1 MLRPAQWQP
10 GPQREARKTDMTS
23 FDYGVEAELFPGLAR
38 SSRRQP
44 VGYRRFASA
53 AEALR
58 FAIEELPPESL
69 AGAALEVGDQRF
81 DSHGIR
87 RLYEAPDFPLARR
100 ERKIATSA
108 TPPPRASLGS
118 GAAPGSGTAKKV
130 REPGA

>member
-1 MLRPAQWQP
+1 MA
-10 GPQREARKTDMTS
+10 S
-23 FDYGVEAELFPGLAR
+23 FDYDVEAELFAGVAR
-38 SSRRQP
+38 PSRRQP

-81 DSHGIR
+81 DSHGMR

-100 ERKIATSA
+100 VRTVATSA
-108 TPPPRASLGS
+108 TPPPRTLGS
-118 GAAPGSGTAKKV
+118 GAAPRSGPAKKV
-130 REPGA
+130 REPGS